1 MNHGMKLV
9 TFSTA
14 YSSLHVCNHKSNFM
28 YKKVKHDWVCQKWR
42 VPRLVAIHFKFL
54 KHNTLRK
61 KCGML
66 RCFEKNEWDEIPTA
80 NQTRQCQ
87 ITNLYMFFPLNCQFI
102 VDFRLPQY
110 GPAIKGGHITCC
122 LLPQGQFFFY
132 FQSCHVSQS
141 DVTSTDDQE
150 GISVPAA
157 TGAFW
162 HFKESSP

>member
-1 MNHGMKLV
+1 
-9 TFSTA
+9 
-14 YSSLHVCNHKSNFM
+14 
-28 YKKVKHDWVCQKWR
+28 
-42 VPRLVAIHFKFL
+42 
-54 KHNTLRK
+54 
-61 KCGML
+61 ML

-87 ITNLYMFFPLNCQFI
+87 ITNLQMFFPLNCQFI

-162 HFKESSP
+162 HFKESSPQHPMASHGYVGLLESKPTSEQCSKPSVLPWNTGCKQIIGIPMSDDEHDPRYVG